1 MGGQRAGT
9 APSPGTQGGGVSRIW
24 SWSIVAR
31 RRQLGIYEALE
42 LRDGGSDYLG
52 KGVLK
57 EKAVTITWV
66 KARQIFISRGNP
78 TVELRAG
85 GRGPQ
90 RWQLREGGRTQRR
103 IHWVIQSYLAELTI
117 FFCPHTKNQFL
128 ILLDNR
134 PWLLDQDTKPCSFML
149 RFPLSPTLG
158 LGKRGMKL
166 ILGVSYNALN
176 KYLPPEC
183 FDLSKTPFIS
193 SKLATGTGIAPFCLF
208 LWNMFFEKHD
218 HYKILQPIRVLEVVA
233 VSFMWRGE
241 ERK

>member
-103 IHWVIQSYLAELTI
+103 IHW
-117 FFCPHTKNQFL
+117 
-128 ILLDNR
+128 
-134 PWLLDQDTKPCSFML
+134 
-149 RFPLSPTLG
+149 
-158 LGKRGMKL
+158 
-166 ILGVSYNALN
+166 
-176 KYLPPEC
+176 YLPPEC

-218 HYKILQPIRVLEVVA
+218 HYKWMRVTELLIPTHLHLEA
-233 VSFMWRGE
+233 SDEPDQCEMYEDDSKSSSTPQMHTNSKASSQRYKSSRTDDE
-241 ERK
+241 